1 MFKYTIS
8 LILFFFS
15 FSVYSQSSF
24 NFYIN
29 LNEEETFNVLEK
41 LDLEPLIELNENMI
55 VFMVN
60 EIRES
65 MNANL
70 INFERGI
77 NEITYLNQSQYSW
90 LEYLKNFSKYI
101 SSSYKG
107 GSIVSTVNKITYKKF
122 YLERNLELIEN
133 HKRWKMDQ

>member
-8 LILFFFS
+8 FILFFFS
-15 FSVYSQSSF
+15 FLVCSQSSF

-77 NEITYLNQSQYSW
+77 NEITYLKQSQYSW

-101 SSSYKG
+101 TSSYKG
-107 GSIVSTVNKITYKKF
+107 GSIVSAVNKITYKKF